1 MIIIYYH
8 LDGKS
13 IRRKGPVRFMFHYE
27 IIIHKKLFSVNKN
40 TKWENVG
47 TEQHSNTNWF
57 FFRKIESVF
66 WARLLTL
73 WTYSTTHRHTRSP
86 PILPSKM
93 VITKTEN
100 FNLFRCDRRFVSLNV
115 VHLFKM
121 VKTCNSGI
129 IHKQKRGDGSIFD
142 PIVRSS
148 MAV

>member
-1 MIIIYYH
+1 M
-8 LDGKS
+8 
-13 IRRKGPVRFMFHYE
+13 
-27 IIIHKKLFSVNKN
+27 NKN

-57 FFRKIESVF
+57 FFRKIESLF

-129 IHKQKRGDGSIFD
+129 IHKQKGEMDQFLILLFD
-142 PIVRSS
+142 HQWPCNQLLLMCFVVTCSKPMNHEII
-148 MAV
+148 